1 MRHSTAL
8 LLTASLTLGWT
19 LTTHAQNYD
28 LSWHKI
34 AGGGG
39 TSTGGSYTVSGTI
52 GQPDAG
58 TLSGGPY
65 TLTGG
70 FWGVIAAVQTV
81 GAPHLSIW
89 TTNSSAVL
97 SWSASYSGFSLQQNS
112 NLGTAN
118 WVKVNAST
126 YPITTSNGLNYVT
139 VPVSG
144 NQFFRL
150 SNQ

>member
-1 MRHSTAL
+1 MRRSIAL
-8 LLTASLTLGWT
+8 LLSAAGLLLGLAMDT
-19 LTTHAQNYD
+19 RAQTYD
-28 LSWHKI
+28 LSWYKI

-81 GAPHLSIW
+81 GAPFLSIQ
-89 TTNSSAVL
+89 TTNGHNAVL
-97 SWSASYSGFSLQQNS
+97 SWSAS
-112 NLGTAN
+112 A
-118 WVKVNAST
+118 
-126 YPITTSNGLNYVT
+126 
-139 VPVSG
+139 
-144 NQFFRL
+144 
-150 SNQ
+150 